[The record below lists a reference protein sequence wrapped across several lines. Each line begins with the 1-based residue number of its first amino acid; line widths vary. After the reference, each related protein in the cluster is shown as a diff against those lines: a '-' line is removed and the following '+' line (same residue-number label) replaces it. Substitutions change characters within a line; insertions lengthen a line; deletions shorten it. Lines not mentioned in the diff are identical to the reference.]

1 MSAGDIWFVK
11 KEHQF
16 DCTYVCVC
24 LCVSGCVC
32 PCVHVSCDGLVT
44 YLGRI
49 PTSQPV
55 TAGIDSST
63 SHHPDWEYVDGQ
75 KSLTSTR
82 KINLYLFTLFIL

>member
-32 PCVHVSCDGLVT
+32 VRVSMC
-44 YLGRI
+44 
-49 PTSQPV
+49 PV
-55 TAGIDSST
+55 T
-63 SHHPDWEYVDGQ
+63 DW
-75 KSLTSTR
+75 
-82 KINLYLFTLFIL
+82 